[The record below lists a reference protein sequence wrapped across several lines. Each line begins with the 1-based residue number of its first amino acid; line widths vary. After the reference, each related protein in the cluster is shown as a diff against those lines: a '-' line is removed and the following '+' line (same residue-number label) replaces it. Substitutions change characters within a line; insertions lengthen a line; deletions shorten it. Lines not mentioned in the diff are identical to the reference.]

1 MDTGSETIFEQ
12 SVLAGWKGFAH
23 LEESLLGRSFHSDC
37 KKTDS
42 DLTGLEDQRLGQ

>member
-12 SVLAGWKGFAH
+12 SILAGREGFAH
-23 LEESLLGRSFHSDC
+23 LEESLLGHSFQSDC

-42 DLTGLEDQRLGQ
+42 DLTTQEDQRLGQ